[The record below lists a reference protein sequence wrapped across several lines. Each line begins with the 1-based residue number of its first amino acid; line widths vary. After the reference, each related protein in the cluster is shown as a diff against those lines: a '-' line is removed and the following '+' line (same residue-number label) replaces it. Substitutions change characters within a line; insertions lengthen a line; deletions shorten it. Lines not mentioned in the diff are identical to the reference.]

1 MSRAHPPQS
10 RPSVTTNPAGEPLC
24 DARDEGKLTVV
35 AARYAAVLFDLLTGL
50 LDSWSLWDAVAR
62 DEGTGRRWRTAYL
75 RRTYA
80 VGRYRPYQELVADAA
95 RDQDL
100 DPALADQLVA
110 RWDELRP
117 WPEAVAV
124 LTDLAGSVPLGV
136 VTNCSNELGRRA
148 AERVGVPFDV
158 VVTAE
163 RAGAYKPRPEPYH
176 YALEELA
183 VAPEAVLFVAGSPN
197 DLIGAGAA
205 GMPVWWHNRVHL
217 DRGAAPPPIAEHDTL
232 RPLTAAVLG

>member
-1 MSRAHPPQS
+1 M
-10 RPSVTTNPAGEPLC
+10 
-24 DARDEGKLTVV
+24 

-80 VGRYRPYQELVADAA
+80 VGRYRPYQELVAEAA

-148 AERVGVPFDV
+148 AERVGVPFDL

-163 RAGAYKPRPEPYH
+163 RAGAYKPRP
-176 YALEELA
+176 
-183 VAPEAVLFVAGSPN
+183 
-197 DLIGAGAA
+197 
-205 GMPVWWHNRVHL
+205 
-217 DRGAAPPPIAEHDTL
+217 
-232 RPLTAAVLG
+232 

>member
-1 MSRAHPPQS
+1 M
-10 RPSVTTNPAGEPLC
+10 T
-24 DARDEGKLTVV
+24 
-35 AARYAAVLFDLLTGL
+35 ARYAAVLFDLLTGL
-50 LDSWSLWDAVAR
+50 LDSWSLWDSVAGN
-62 DEGTGRRWRTAYL
+62 EETGRRWRTAYL

-80 VGRYRPYQELVADAA
+80 AGRYRPYPELVAEAA
-95 RDQDL
+95 RDQGL
-100 DPALADQLVA
+100 GPTLADQLVA

-117 WPEAVAV
+117 WPETVAV

-136 VTNCSNELGRRA
+136 VTNCSDALGGRA

-176 YALEELA
+176 YALEKLA
-183 VAPEAVLFVAGSPN
+183 VAAEAVLFVAGSPN
-197 DLIGAGAA
+197 DLIGARAV
-205 GMPVWWHNRVHL
+205 GMPVWWHNRVGL

-232 RPLTAAVLG
+232 WPLTAAVLD

>member
-1 MSRAHPPQS
+1 M
-10 RPSVTTNPAGEPLC
+10 
-24 DARDEGKLTVV
+24 
-35 AARYAAVLFDLLTGL
+35 YAAGP
-50 LDSWSLWDAVAR
+50 
-62 DEGTGRRWRTAYL
+62 
-75 RRTYA
+75 
-80 VGRYRPYQELVADAA
+80 YRPYQELVAEAA

-117 WPEAVAV
+117 WPEAGAV
-124 LTDLAGSVPLGV
+124 LTDLADSVPLGA

-183 VAPEAVLFVAGSPN
+183 VLPEAVLFVAGSPN
-197 DLIGAGAA
+197 DLIGAAAA

-232 RPLTAAVLG
+232 GPLTAAVLG

>member
-1 MSRAHPPQS
+1 MSPPSPPQS
-10 RPSVTTNPAGEPLC
+10 CPSAPHDPAREPRYVS
-24 DARDEGKLTVV
+24 DGGRLTVV

-50 LDSWSLWDAVAR
+50 LDSWSLWDAVAG
-62 DEGTGRRWRTAYL
+62 DERTGRRWRTAYL

-80 VGRYRPYQELVADAA
+80 AGRYRPYPELVADAA

-100 DPALADQLVA
+100 DPALADQLVV
-110 RWDELRP
+110 RWDELQP

-136 VTNCSNELGRRA
+136 VTNCSEQLGRRA
-148 AERVGVPFDV
+148 VQRVGVPFEV

-163 RAGAYKPRPEPYH
+163 RAGAYKPRPEPYRH
-176 YALEELA
+176 ALEELA
-183 VAPEAVLFVAGSPN
+183 VVPEAVLFVAGSPN
-197 DLIGAGAA
+197 DLIGARAV

-217 DRGAAPPPIAEHDTL
+217 DRGAAPSPIAEHDTL
-232 RPLTAAVLG
+232 RPLPAAVLG

>member
-1 MSRAHPPQS
+1 
-10 RPSVTTNPAGEPLC
+10 
-24 DARDEGKLTVV
+24 V

-62 DEGTGRRWRTAYL
+62 DEGIGRRWRTAYL
-75 RRTYA
+75 RRMYA
-80 VGRYRPYQELVADAA
+80 AGRYRPYEELVAEAA

-100 DPALADQLVA
+100 DPALAGQLVA

-217 DRGAAPPPIAEHDTL
+217 DRGAASPPIAEHDTL
-232 RPLTAAVLG
+232 RPLTAAVVG

>member
-1 MSRAHPPQS
+1 M
-10 RPSVTTNPAGEPLC
+10 
-24 DARDEGKLTVV
+24 

-50 LDSWSLWDAVAR
+50 LDSWSLWDAVAY
-62 DEGTGRRWRTAYL
+62 DEGIGRRWRTAYL
-75 RRTYA
+75 RRMYL
-80 VGRYRPYQELVADAA
+80 VGRYRPYQELVAEAA

-100 DPALADQLVA
+100 DPALAGQLVA

-163 RAGAYKPRPEPYH
+163 RAGAHKPRPEPYH

-183 VAPEAVLFVAGSPN
+183 VAPEACCSSRVRRTTSSVRERPECPCGGITASTWT
-197 DLIGAGAA
+197 GALRRRRSLSMTRSGRSRLRCWAD
-205 GMPVWWHNRVHL
+205 PPDNR
-217 DRGAAPPPIAEHDTL
+217 
-232 RPLTAAVLG
+232 

>member
-1 MSRAHPPQS
+1 M
-10 RPSVTTNPAGEPLC
+10 
-24 DARDEGKLTVV
+24 
-35 AARYAAVLFDLLTGL
+35 AARYTAVLFDLLTAL
-50 LDSWSLWDAVAR
+50 LDSGSLWDVVAR
-62 DEGTGRRWRTAYL
+62 DEGAGRRWQMAYL
-75 RRTYA
+75 RRVYA
-80 VGRYRPYQELVADAA
+80 VGRYRPYQELVAEAA

-117 WPEAVAV
+117 WPEAEAV
-124 LTDLAGSVPLGV
+124 LTELADSVPLGV
-136 VTNCSNELGRRA
+136 VTNCSNELGLRA
-148 AERVGVPFDV
+148 AELVGVPFDV
-158 VVTAE
+158 VATAE

-197 DLIGAGAA
+197 DLIGAGAL
-205 GMPVWWHNRVHL
+205 GIPVWWHNRVHL

-232 RPLTAAVLG
+232 SPLTAAVLG

>member
-1 MSRAHPPQS
+1 M
-10 RPSVTTNPAGEPLC
+10 
-24 DARDEGKLTVV
+24 
-35 AARYAAVLFDLLTGL
+35 
-50 LDSWSLWDAVAR
+50 
-62 DEGTGRRWRTAYL
+62 YL
-75 RRTYA
+75 
-80 VGRYRPYQELVADAA
+80 VGRYRPYEELVAEAA

-100 DPALADQLVA
+100 DPALAGQLVA

-163 RAGAYKPRPEPYH
+163 RAGAHKPRPEPYH

-183 VAPEAVLFVAGSPN
+183 VAPEAVLLVAGSPN
-197 DLIGAGAA
+197 DRGPATPAQA
-205 GMPVWWHNRVHL
+205 T
-217 DRGAAPPPIAEHDTL
+217 DRGGGMLGLRLGPERWSEDPERQALMQIGVTQGPDNLGTADLQDHGRSPHGSPHRLYRALILAHGRGVTWPPKLASTRENGH
-232 RPLTAAVLG
+232 AVSLLIMVCFQSVGRRFRFLPGAQTWL